1 MKEQKALEEMTFE
14 ERYEYLLQKD
24 KEELI
29 KRGFSPEE
37 AEEAVNA
44 FS

>member
-1 MKEQKALEEMTFE
+1 LKEQKALEEMTFE

-24 KEELI
+24 KEELVKKGI
-29 KRGFSPEE
+29 SPEE
-37 AEEAVNA
+37 AEKAVEA